1 MHGRGCSSV
10 VGGRS
15 SRRLSRLPTCACSRA
30 SRRKRRTGSTP
41 RRPTASSPMPATNSS
56 PGTPPS
62 GSSPAPR
69 YTVLVKRSALRAL
82 DALPATV
89 SPELARLAT
98 PAGVAPLGVAPLLP
112 LRVGGRVPPVLAC
125 LSLALPAFAGTLECP
140 PESVRVGP
148 ACIDKYEA
156 SVWNIPA

>member
-1 MHGRGCSSV
+1 MCDRTRTRSTRCTRRTASPPRSTSAPPASSARRSWLGRGRGDVHVAVQRLAV
-10 VGGRS
+10 V
-15 SRRLSRLPTCACSRA
+15 L
-30 SRRKRRTGSTP
+30 P
-41 RRPTASSPMPATNSS
+41 RRS
-56 PGTPPS
+56 
-62 GSSPAPR
+62 
-69 YTVLVKRSALRAL
+69 
-82 DALPATV
+82 
-89 SPELARLAT
+89 SPELALLAT
-98 PAGVAPLGVAPLLP
+98 PAGVVPLGVAPLSP